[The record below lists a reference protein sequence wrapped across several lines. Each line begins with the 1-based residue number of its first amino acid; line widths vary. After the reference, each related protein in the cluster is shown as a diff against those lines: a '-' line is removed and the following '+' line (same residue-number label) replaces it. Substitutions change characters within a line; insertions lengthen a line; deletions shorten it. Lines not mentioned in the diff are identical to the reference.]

1 MAFPAELAYPKVGAT
16 RVGENQSLPSTLPA
30 SHGSGAWLEGTGRA
44 MAMTTEQIAQALATQ
59 NEQIARALTGMS
71 DLMTSLQASM
81 GGSTESRPDGKIVGK
96 YFRSDVFSG
105 TQTQWDDWSFAFKR
119 CVRSQS
125 PETFK
130 EMVVWEAATDD
141 VDEETELP
149 EAMEKRSAELYD
161 VLCQYCTGEALMIVR
176 SVDDMRGIRA
186 WQKLFKK
193 YNPKTMARGLRVLV
207 EAVNPPKAKGLHDV
221 ESAVARWEEKSKIL
235 ATQFGEK
242 LSDRMKMGI
251 FTSIMPIV
259 IQDYIYT
266 HVEKDTEYEELK
278 EKVRSMVSNKITA
291 GVGPAPMDIG
301 DVKGQGDEWGYEYED
316 GHGDE
321 HEVDVVYGD
330 YRCRNC
336 GGYGHFA
343 RECPSKGKGKCK
355 GGDKGK
361 GKGFPKGGVAKG
373 SGWGAKG
380 DGKGF
385 GKASYGHGAKGKGQF
400 QNDNGKGKGYQG
412 TCWNC
417 GKVGHKANEC
427 TARDAAHVEEA
438 EETVEVEGM
447 WDVSNVVAAEAAP
460 PWEVVAPRGRFRSG
474 RRTATG
480 SESPRT
486 PGEPGKAAG
495 DAPPLTAGGPW
506 KRTVWRRTATAR
518 IADKE
523 AREDFRVET
532 RNRFARLEEGD
543 GDGGEVC
550 EVGEVGEVRVGDGEA
565 WTRLSSMT
573 FNIAGVCKPL
583 ASAAKVVAMGNRV
596 VLDPDPA
603 KSCVENVRT
612 GEKMRLREQKGV
624 YVFDVKYQDGEEGTI
639 TLDSGAGVSV
649 WPKEW
654 ARYATETGPKKPGLK
669 MVAANGTP
677 IENVGQARVV
687 FKGRTPQPFRGQS
700 W

>member
-1 MAFPAELAYPKVGAT
+1 
-16 RVGENQSLPSTLPA
+16 
-30 SHGSGAWLEGTGRA
+30 
-44 MAMTTEQIAQALATQ
+44 MAMTPEQIAQVLAAQ
-59 NEQIARALTGMS
+59 NEQVARALAAQNERFMS
-71 DLMTSLQASM
+71 DLVTTLQASM
-81 GGSTESRPDGKIVGK
+81 GGSTRAESKSDGKIIGK
-96 YFRSDVFSG
+96 HFRSDVFSG
-105 TQTQWDDWSFAFKR
+105 NQTQWDDWSFAFKR

-130 EMVVWEAATDD
+130 EMVDWEAATEDI
-141 VDEETELP
+141 DEETELK
-149 EAMEKRSAELYD
+149 ESMEKRSAELYD

-176 SVDDMRGIRA
+176 SVDDMQGIRA

-193 YNPKTMARGLRVLV
+193 YNPRTMARGLRVLV

-221 ESAVARWEEKSKIL
+221 ESAVAKWEEKSKIL
-235 ATQFGEK
+235 ATQFDEK

-266 HVEKDTEYEELK
+266 HVEKDTGYEELK
-278 EKVRSMVSNKITA
+278 ERVRSMVSNKVTA
-291 GVGPAPMDIG
+291 SAGPAPMDIG
-301 DVKGQGDEWGYEYED
+301 DVKGQGDEWGHEYEN
-316 GHGDE
+316 GYGDE

-343 RECPSKGKGKCK
+343 RECPSKGKGKGK

-361 GKGFPKGGVAKG
+361 GKGFAKGGA
-373 SGWGAKG
+373 AKG
-380 DGKGF
+380 DGWGTKGEGKGF
-385 GKASYGHGAKGKGQF
+385 GKASYGYGAKGKGQV
-400 QNDNGKGKGYQG
+400 QNDKGKGKGYQG

-427 TARDAAHVEEA
+427 TARDAAHVEEVE

-447 WDVSNVVAAEAAP
+447 WDVSNVIAAEAAP
-460 PWEVVAPRGRFRSG
+460 PWKRVVPRGRVRSG
-474 RRTATG
+474 GRTATG
-480 SESPRT
+480 SEPPRT
-486 PGEPGKAAG
+486 PGEPRKAAG
-495 DAPPLTAGGPW
+495 GAPPPTAGEP
-506 KRTVWRRTATAR
+506 WRRTGWGCTTTTG
-518 IADKE
+518 IADGKARKE
-523 AREDFRVET
+523 FRVET
-532 RNRFARLEEGD
+532 RNRFAGLEEQAGD
-543 GDGGEVC
+543 RCEVC
-550 EVGEVGEVRVGDGEA
+550 EVGEVRVSDGEA

-596 VLDPDPA
+596 VLDPDPM

-612 GEKMRLREQKGV
+612 GEKMRLREHKGV

-654 ARYATETGPKKPGLK
+654 ARYATETGPRKPGLK

-677 IENVGQARVV
+677 IENVGQAKVV
-687 FKGRTPQPFRGQS
+687 FKGRAPHPFSGQS
-700 W
+700 Q